1 MLDNKGFNLWAGFFG
16 KNGSAG
22 TGKMPKATLLK
33 GDFSK
38 GLVEPLCQRKY
49 DAIIATYSL
58 HHLTDVQKV
67 TFLKRF
73 GDKPK

>member
-49 DAIIATYSL
+49 DAIIAT
-58 HHLTDVQKV
+58 
-67 TFLKRF
+67 
-73 GDKPK
+73 